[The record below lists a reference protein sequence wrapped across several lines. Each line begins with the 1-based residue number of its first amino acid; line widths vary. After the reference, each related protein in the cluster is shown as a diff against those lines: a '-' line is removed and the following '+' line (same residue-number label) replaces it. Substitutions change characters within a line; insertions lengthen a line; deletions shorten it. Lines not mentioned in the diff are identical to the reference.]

1 LLVARCQL
9 RVAGTGFQHQITK
22 NIQDKKKKVSK
33 SNKLEILKLVITLGV
48 CQLAGFI
55 GSFFTRP
62 AISTWY
68 AGLQKPRFTPPDY
81 VFGPVWISLYILMGI
96 AAFWVWG
103 RGFHHQVVK
112 RALAIFGVQLVLNAL
127 WSFLFF
133 GLRSPLAGLIGI
145 FILGIAVI
153 LTIRS
158 FLAVSRPAGLLLIP
172 YFLWVS
178 FASGL
183 NLSIWWLNR

>member
-1 LLVARCQL
+1 MLKGKGPDIFRLIVAVL
-9 RVAGTGFQHQITK
+9 
-22 NIQDKKKKVSK
+22 
-33 SNKLEILKLVITLGV
+33 V
-48 CQLAGFI
+48 CQAAGFI
-55 GSFFTRP
+55 GSIFTRP

-68 AGLQKPRFTPPDY
+68 AELQKPRFTPPDY
-81 VFGPVWISLYILMGI
+81 VFGPVWLSLYISMGI
-96 AAFWVWG
+96 AAFLVWR

-112 RALAIFGVQLVLNAL
+112 VALAVFGVQLVLNAL

-133 GLRSPLAGLIGI
+133 GLRSPLAGVIGI
-145 FILGIAVI
+145 FILGIASI
-153 LTIRS
+153 LTVRS

-178 FASGL
+178 FATGL

>member
-1 LLVARCQL
+1 MVKGKGSDIFRLIISV
-9 RVAGTGFQHQITK
+9 V
-22 NIQDKKKKVSK
+22 
-33 SNKLEILKLVITLGV
+33 V
-48 CQLAGFI
+48 CQAAGFI
-55 GSFFTRP
+55 GSLFTRP
-62 AISTWY
+62 ALSTWY
-68 AGLQKPRFTPPDY
+68 TELIKPRFTPPDR
-81 VFGPVWISLYILMGI
+81 VFGLIWISLYILMGV
-96 AAFWVWG
+96 AAFLVWR

-145 FILGIAVI
+145 SILGIAI
-153 LTIRS
+153 IFTIRS
-158 FLAVSRPAGLLLIP
+158 FLKVSRTAGLLLIP

-178 FASGL
+178 FATGF

>member
-1 LLVARCQL
+1 
-9 RVAGTGFQHQITK
+9 
-22 NIQDKKKKVSK
+22 
-33 SNKLEILKLVITLGV
+33 
-48 CQLAGFI
+48 
-55 GSFFTRP
+55 
-62 AISTWY
+62 
-68 AGLQKPRFTPPDY
+68 
-81 VFGPVWISLYILMGI
+81 MGI
-96 AAFWVWG
+96 SAFLVWR

-112 RALAIFGVQLVLNAL
+112 RALGIFGVQLVLNAL

-133 GLRSPLAGLIGI
+133 GLRSPLAGVIGI
-145 FILGIAVI
+145 IVLGIAII

-178 FASGL
+178 FATGL

>member
-1 LLVARCQL
+1 M
-9 RVAGTGFQHQITK
+9 
-22 NIQDKKKKVSK
+22 NESKKA
-33 SNKLEILKLVITLGV
+33 EISKLVTSLCV
-48 CQLAGFI
+48 CQFAGFI
-55 GSFFTRP
+55 GSIVTRP
-62 AISTWY
+62 AISAWY
-68 AGLQKPRFTPPDY
+68 AELQKPRFTPPDY

-96 AAFWVWG
+96 AAFLVWR

-112 RALAIFGVQLVLNAL
+112 RALAIFGVQLVLNML

-133 GLRSPLAGLIGI
+133 GLRSTLAGLIGI
-145 FILGIAVI
+145 FILGIAII
-153 LTIRS
+153 LTVRS

-178 FASGL
+178 FATGL

>member
-1 LLVARCQL
+1 MLKGKGPDIFRLIVAVL
-9 RVAGTGFQHQITK
+9 
-22 NIQDKKKKVSK
+22 
-33 SNKLEILKLVITLGV
+33 V
-48 CQLAGFI
+48 CQAAGFI
-55 GSFFTRP
+55 GSIFTRP

-68 AGLQKPRFTPPDY
+68 AELQKPRFTPPDY
-81 VFGPVWISLYILMGI
+81 VFGPVWLSLYISMGI
-96 AAFWVWG
+96 AAFLVWR

-112 RALAIFGVQLVLNAL
+112 VALSIFGVQLVLNTL
-127 WSFLFF
+127 WSFLFL
-133 GLRSPLAGLIGI
+133 GLRSPLAGVIGI
-145 FILGIAVI
+145 FILGIAII

-178 FASGL
+178 FATGL

>member
-1 LLVARCQL
+1 MLKGK
-9 RVAGTGFQHQITK
+9 GTDIYRL
-22 NIQDKKKKVSK
+22 IIAV
-33 SNKLEILKLVITLGV
+33 LV
-48 CQLAGFI
+48 CQLAGLI

-68 AGLQKPRFTPPDY
+68 AELIKPRFTPPDW

-96 AAFWVWG
+96 AAFLVWR

-112 RALAIFGVQLVLNAL
+112 RALALFSVQLVLNAL

-145 FILGIAVI
+145 SILGIAIIFTV
-153 LTIRS
+153 RS
-158 FLAVSRPAGLLLIP
+158 FLKVSRTAGLLLIP

-178 FASGL
+178 FATGL
-183 NLSIWWLNR
+183 NLSIWWLNC

>member
-1 LLVARCQL
+1 MLKGK
-9 RVAGTGFQHQITK
+9 GTDISRL
-22 NIQDKKKKVSK
+22 IIAV
-33 SNKLEILKLVITLGV
+33 LV
-48 CQLAGFI
+48 CQAAGLI
-55 GSFFTRP
+55 GAFFTRP

-68 AGLQKPRFTPPDY
+68 AELIKPRFTPPDW

-96 AAFWVWG
+96 AAFLVWS
-103 RGFHHQVVK
+103 RGFHHQVVR
-112 RALAIFGVQLVLNAL
+112 RALAIFGVQLGLNAL

-145 FILGIAVI
+145 SVLGIAIIFTV
-153 LTIRS
+153 RS
-158 FLAVSRPAGLLLIP
+158 FLQVSRTAGLLLIP

-183 NLSIWWLNR
+183 NLSIWWLNC

>member
-1 LLVARCQL
+1 V
-9 RVAGTGFQHQITK
+9 
-22 NIQDKKKKVSK
+22 NESKKA
-33 SNKLEILKLVITLGV
+33 EISKLVTSLCV
-48 CQLAGFI
+48 CQFAGFM
-55 GSFFTRP
+55 GSIVTRP

-68 AGLQKPRFTPPDY
+68 AELQKPRFTPPDY

-96 AAFWVWG
+96 AAFLVWR

-112 RALAIFGVQLVLNAL
+112 RALAIFGVQLVLNML

-133 GLRSPLAGLIGI
+133 GLRSTLAGLIGI
-145 FILGIAVI
+145 FILGIAII

-178 FASGL
+178 FATGL
-183 NLSIWWLNR
+183 NLSIWWLNC